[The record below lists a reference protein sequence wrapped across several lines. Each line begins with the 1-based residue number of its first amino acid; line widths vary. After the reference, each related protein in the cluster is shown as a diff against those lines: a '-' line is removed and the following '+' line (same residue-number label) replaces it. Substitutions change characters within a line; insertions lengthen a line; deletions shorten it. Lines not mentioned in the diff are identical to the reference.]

1 MAQEAELSDAVL
13 FFDECEA
20 VFSQRGTMLNTLLTS
35 IERFHG
41 LVFLATNKPL
51 DIDEAMHRYGICR
64 IKVQCHKVN
73 VVQAHQQGVHVSP
86 PQLPAALA
94 ALEFVPQRRIT
105 IQRRH

>member
-1 MAQEAELSDAVL
+1 ML

-51 DIDEAMHRYGICR
+51 DIDEAMHRQEIGR
-64 IKVQCHKVN
+64 AVN
-73 VVQAHQQGVHVSP
+73 
-86 PQLPAALA
+86 
-94 ALEFVPQRRIT
+94 
-105 IQRRH
+105 